1 MNRMLSLKFI
11 WKINI
16 ENTNIIGHRIYY
28 IFILNIY
35 LMNIRAKTKFIVV
48 DGRKTTYKVNCLML
62 K

>member
-1 MNRMLSLKFI
+1 MNCMLSFKFI

-16 ENTNIIGHRIYY
+16 ENINIIGYRIYY

-35 LMNIRAKTKFIVV
+35 LMNIRVKIKFIVV
-48 DGRKTTYKVNCLML
+48 DGRKIIYKVNCLML

>member
-1 MNRMLSLKFI
+1 MNRMLSFKFI

-16 ENTNIIGHRIYY
+16 ENINIIGYRIYY

-35 LMNIRAKTKFIVV
+35 LMNIRVKIKFIVV
-48 DGRKTTYKVNCLML
+48 DGRKIIYKVNCLML